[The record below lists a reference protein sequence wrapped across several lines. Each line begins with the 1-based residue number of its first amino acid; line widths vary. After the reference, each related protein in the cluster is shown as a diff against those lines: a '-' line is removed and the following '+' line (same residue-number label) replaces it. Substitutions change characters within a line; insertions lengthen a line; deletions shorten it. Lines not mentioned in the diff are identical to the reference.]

1 MKVIKN
7 EELPTQEKTI
17 NQTIVAELK
26 EKFDNLQTQLNSKEY
41 SVLLNKEQTEFFLNE
56 VFETIEW
63 KGYESYAISETNTV
77 FRDLVKKGEI
87 NGTAKPEIIEAIF
100 HFLKNYTGKGVKNA
114 TVFRQICDQFA
125 IPMTELNQ
133 DRQTL
138 RDVSLELVSA
148 EQGVPI
154 EQVISNLQSE
164 ING

>member
-7 EELPTQEKTI
+7 EEVPTIEKKVDEKAI
-17 NQTIVAELK
+17 AEMK
-26 EKFDNLQTQLNSKEY
+26 EKFDTLQTQLNTKEY
-41 SVLLNKEQTEFFLNE
+41 SVLLNAEQTSFLLDTVYEN
-56 VFETIEW
+56 IEW

-77 FRDLVKKGEI
+77 FRNLVQKGEI
-87 NGTAKPEIIEAIF
+87 NGTARPEIIEAIF
-100 HFLKNYTGKGVKNA
+100 HFLKNYAGKGVKNA
-114 TVFRQICDQFA
+114 TLFRQICDQFA

-148 EQGVPI
+148 EQGIPI

>member
-63 KGYESYAISETNTV
+63 KGYESYAISETNTA
-77 FRDLVKKGEI
+77 FRNLVKKGEI

>member
-77 FRDLVKKGEI
+77 FRNLVKKGEI